1 MFKKTLC
8 MLITLTVLVSLMP
21 GEAMGWL
28 TEDDFVPCSTTGGM
42 VTDNRVK
49 LHRVA
54 RGENLWQIARDHCID
69 VETLMVMN
77 NLSGECTILEG
88 QLLEVPFQRS
98 RVHRV
103 REGETVWRI
112 ARMYQA
118 DVSDILKANN
128 IRSPERL
135 RVGQALNIP
144 ADSDSKSQVVLMEPP
159 SRGLFTPGFSW
170 PLLGAITSAYGW
182 RKSGYHHGVD
192 IAARQGTQIRAAGS
206 GKVTFAG
213 YKPIYGRTVI
223 LEHPDGKKTLYAHA
237 AALKVKM
244 GEQVKRG
251 QTIATVGSSGRST
264 GPHLHFEVYVNGKTT
279 NPINYLNR

>member
-8 MLITLTVLVSLMP
+8 MLITLTMLLSLMP
-21 GEAMGWL
+21 GEAVGWL
-28 TEDDFVPCSTTGGM
+28 TEDDFVPCSTTGAL

-54 RGENLWQIARDHCID
+54 RGENLWQIARDHRVD

-77 NLSGECTILEG
+77 NLTGECTILEG

-118 DVSDILKANN
+118 DVNDILEANN
-128 IRSPERL
+128 IRSPELL

-144 ADSDSKSQVVLMEPP
+144 ADSSSKSQAALMEPP
-159 SRGLFTPGFSW
+159 SRGLFTSGLSW
-170 PLLGAITSAYGW
+170 PLLGTITSAYGW
-182 RKSGYHHGVD
+182 RKSGT
-192 IAARQGTQIRAAGS
+192 ITEWTSR
-206 GKVTFAG
+206 
-213 YKPIYGRTVI
+213 PGRG
-223 LEHPDGKKTLYAHA
+223 L
-237 AALKVKM
+237 
-244 GEQVKRG
+244 R
-251 QTIATVGSSGRST
+251 
-264 GPHLHFEVYVNGKTT
+264 
-279 NPINYLNR
+279 